1 MNERRT
7 AKQLIEQT
15 IQRNQSPTPPPL
27 STSSLISPFV
37 IAGAAA
43 GAGVMDSNNVTKTAA
58 DEAVESTSSSRVT
71 ASRSDDGVEADAC
84 TGLGDYQHTV
94 TAMGGNSITISGN
107 NLPLVEVSR
116 RHQPPSSFTILN

>member
-15 IQRNQSPTPPPL
+15 IQRNQSPTPPPP
-27 STSSLISPFV
+27 STSSLISSFV
-37 IAGAAA
+37 IAGA
-43 GAGVMDSNNVTKTAA
+43 GAGVMDSNNTKTAA
-58 DEAVESTSSSRVT
+58 ADAVESTSSSRVT
-71 ASRSDDGVEADAC
+71 ASRCDDGVEVDAC
-84 TGLGDYQHTV
+84 TVLGDYQHTV
-94 TAMGGNSITISGN
+94 TAMGGNSITISGK

>member
-37 IAGAAA
+37 IDGAA
-43 GAGVMDSNNVTKTAA
+43 AGVMDSNNATKTAA

-84 TGLGDYQHTV
+84 TVLGDYQHTV